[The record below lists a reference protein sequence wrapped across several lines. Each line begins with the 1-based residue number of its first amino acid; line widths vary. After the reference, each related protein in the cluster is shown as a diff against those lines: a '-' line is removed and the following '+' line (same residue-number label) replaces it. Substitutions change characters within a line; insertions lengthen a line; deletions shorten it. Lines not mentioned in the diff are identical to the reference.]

1 MATELQNKIWITNG
15 DKVKTE
21 YVFNETVSQPFPST
35 DPNGDKPIASSYI
48 YELQALLNGFLGR
61 QVTNKIQAGNI
72 NVPTSEAVYTKVQ
85 NLSNLDPANIP
96 DGCVLVF
103 RHTDGN
109 LYYQSGDSLIK
120 INITGGPVVPA
131 NVTYN
136 ETYHSLIY
144 GASQINASEAIDDS
158 EIE

>member
-1 MATELQNKIWITNG
+1 MAIELQNKIKIN
-15 DKVKTE
+15 DVEYEIAKTLDAPA
-21 YVFNETVSQPFPST
+21 SGS
-35 DPNGDKPIASSYI
+35 DKPVSSNYI
-48 YELQALLNGFLGR
+48 YNLVRQLNGFIGKS
-61 QVTNKIQAGNI
+61 VTTNIEAGNN
-72 NVPTSEAVYTKVQ
+72 NVPTSAAVYNKIQ
-85 NLSNLDPANIP
+85 SLSGLDPANVP
-96 DGCVLVF
+96 SGCTLVF

-120 INITGGPVVPA
+120 INITSGPVVPA

>member
-1 MATELQNKIWITNG
+1 MAIELQNKIKIDG
-15 DKVKTE
+15 VEYEIAKTLDAPA
-21 YVFNETVSQPFPST
+21 SGS
-35 DPNGDKPIASSYI
+35 DKPVSSNYI
-48 YELQALLNGFLGR
+48 YNLVRQLNGFIGKS
-61 QVTNKIQAGNI
+61 VTTNIEAGNN
-72 NVPTSEAVYTKVQ
+72 NVPTSAAVYNKIQ
-85 NLSNLDPANIP
+85 SLSGLDPANVP
-96 DGCVLVF
+96 SGCTLVF
-103 RHTDGN
+103 RYTDGN

-136 ETYHSLIY
+136 ETYHSLVY